1 MRGEFMQVVLTNR
14 KGPYPRLRRT
24 WNVQIS
30 GWVDTS
36 KFNLLA
42 LSKHLSAVECYK
54 EAFALEGPEDL
65 QFILS
70 QPYPAPHFLLLS
82 SLLPGILASPNT
94 FYGRHPIRP
103 VKYKAPDLPDTRLRS
118 RSPAHSASRL
128 P

>member
-1 MRGEFMQVVLTNR
+1 MQVLSLFGGGNASQR
-14 KGPYPRLRRT
+14 LPYFPVPFSQAWCAAKKSEDETARGHT

-36 KFNLLA
+36 KFNLLV

-70 QPYPAPHFLLLS
+70 HPYPAPLLL
-82 SLLPGILASPNT
+82 LP
-94 FYGRHPIRP
+94 
-103 VKYKAPDLPDTRLRS
+103 
-118 RSPAHSASRL
+118 
-128 P
+128 